1 MASKTIDL
9 TKDLISVMRSS
20 DPSVNVVLF
29 EDTAAVAGVVVAGS
43 CMAISQYT
51 GSPLPDAIGCI
62 LVGTL
67 LGGVASFI
75 ILSNVGALVGR
86 CVSRKNTFTGTEDSL
101 RNYRFT

>member
-1 MASKTIDL
+1 
-9 TKDLISVMRSS
+9 MRSS

-29 EDTAAVAGVVVAGS
+29 EDTAAVAGVVVAGT

-75 ILSNVGALVGR
+75 ILSNVGALIGR
-86 CVSRKNTFTGTEDSL
+86 
-101 RNYRFT
+101 